1 MCGPS
6 RDSTLTAGQYDTTF
20 GQPVAVEQTS
30 GDADSDSG
38 NGTVYGVA
46 GILLG
51 LAAGLLACRRA
62 NYAN

>member
-38 NGTVYGVA
+38 NGVA
-46 GILLG
+46 GILLSLAG
-51 LAAGLLACRRA
+51 LAARLLACRRA